1 MTTADAPSTDLAGP
15 AADDGGAATGARPQ
29 RWFAPVLVAI
39 VVVAAVIRIAYAL
52 LVVAD
57 DPVGGDAYFYHHGA
71 NLLADGE
78 GFIVPYEYLEIGA
91 RTEAADHPPLY
102 IAYLAL
108 WSLVGLDSVE
118 AHLVAGALLG
128 AAAVA
133 LVGVLGRRVAGPTV
147 GIVAAGLAAAYPN
160 LFGWDAMLLSEP
172 TATVG
177 VLVVALLAYSYRAD
191 PRPIAALLL
200 GAGTGLAAL
209 TRAELLL
216 LSVLVVVPAV
226 TGRSHLLVRERLR
239 HLVLA
244 GLACVLVIGPWVGY
258 NLARFEHP
266 VTLSTGLDLTLA
278 YSNCDSVYDGA
289 LLGYWDF
296 ACAGVAFGSAD
307 LDYLSKD
314 QSERN
319 EVFREQAL
327 DYASDNADRLPAVV
341 AARVGRV
348 LGVFR
353 PEQQIELDTLV
364 EGRDGWV
371 ARWGMWSYW
380 GLALMSIA
388 GLLVLGRRRVPRYP
402 LVAPMATVLLAAA
415 MTFGATRYRA
425 AAEPMLCVLAA
436 VAVVAAAAHLRA
448 RVGRTAALEGP

>member
-1 MTTADAPSTDLAGP
+1 MKDVDATAVQQAAPA
-15 AADDGGAATGARPQ
+15 PQ
-29 RWFAPVLVAI
+29 PEPRTARWFTPALVAV
-39 VVVAAVIRIAYAL
+39 VVVAALVRIAYAL
-52 LVVAD
+52 FVVAD

-78 GFIVPYEYLEIGA
+78 GFIVPYEYLEIGV

-118 AHLVAGALLG
+118 AHLVASALLG

-133 LVGVLGRRVAGPTV
+133 LVGVLGRRVAGAAV
-147 GIVAAGLAAAYPN
+147 GITAAGLAAVYPN

-177 VLVVALLAYSYRAD
+177 VLVVALLAYAYRARPA
-191 PRPIAALLL
+191 PRAAVLL
-200 GAGTGLAAL
+200 GAATGLAAL

-216 LSVLVVVPAV
+216 LSVLVVVPAIA
-226 TGRSHLLVRERLR
+226 GRTRLLLRERFR
-239 HLVLA
+239 HVVLA
-244 GLACVLVIGPWVGY
+244 GLACVFVIGPWVGY

-278 YSNCDSVYDGA
+278 YSNCDSVYDGP

-296 ACAGVAFGSAD
+296 TCAGVAFGSNET
-307 LDYLSKD
+307 DYLSQD

-319 EVFREQAL
+319 EVFRDQAL
-327 DYASDNADRLPAVV
+327 DYAKDHADRVPAVV
-341 AARVGRV
+341 GARVGRV
-348 LGVFR
+348 VGVFR
-353 PEQQIELDTLV
+353 PGQQIELDTV
-364 EGRDGWV
+364 IEGRDDWV
-371 ARWGMWSYW
+371 ARWGMWTYW
-380 GLALMSIA
+380 GMALASIP
-388 GLLVLGRRRVPRYP
+388 GLLVLGRRGVPRYP
-402 LVAPMATVLLAAA
+402 LVAPMVTVLLAAA

-436 VAVVAAAAHLRA
+436 VAMVAAAAHLRERLPGSA
-448 RVGRTAALEGP
+448 AGREAP